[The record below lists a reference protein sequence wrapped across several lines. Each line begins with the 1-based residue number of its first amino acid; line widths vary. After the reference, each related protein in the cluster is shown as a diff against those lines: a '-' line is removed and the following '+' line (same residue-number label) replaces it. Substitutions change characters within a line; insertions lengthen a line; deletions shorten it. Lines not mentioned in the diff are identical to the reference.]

1 MHNPSSVHIS
11 LSAASPH
18 LLPDGSCVVQRSPQE
33 IEVWGANISEHY
45 TIRVE
50 ATDSEKM
57 DVIYLG
63 SDLPT
68 LKH

>member
-1 MHNPSSVHIS
+1 M
-11 LSAASPH
+11 
-18 LLPDGSCVVQRSPQE
+18 QRSPHE
-33 IEVWGANISEHY
+33 IEVWGVNISEHY

-50 ATDSEKM
+50 AMDTAKM

>member
-1 MHNPSSVHIS
+1 MQNPSSFHIS
-11 LSAASPH
+11 LSAVSPH
-18 LLPDGSCVVQRSPQE
+18 FLPDGSYVVQRSPQE

-50 ATDSEKM
+50 ATDTAKM

-63 SDLPT
+63 IDPPA